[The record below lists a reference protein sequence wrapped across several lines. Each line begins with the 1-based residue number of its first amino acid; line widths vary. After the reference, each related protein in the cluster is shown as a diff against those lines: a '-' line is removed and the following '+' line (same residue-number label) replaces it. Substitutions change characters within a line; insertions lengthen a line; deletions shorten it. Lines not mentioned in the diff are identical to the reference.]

1 MEMLPYRPK
10 TVQSPTGSKAEGKE
24 LNVSVRWLFM
34 SSIDRIDSLVGRL
47 RRVYPAFVSLCVLR
61 YSKIKLCSGGPL
73 ERGLR
78 RVIRDVALGS
88 LLIQTDPKSGE
99 PMLLHAMLPRCIK
112 LRHLAETSWVYL
124 LDAQVGGIRYRCY

>member
-1 MEMLPYRPK
+1 
-10 TVQSPTGSKAEGKE
+10 
-24 LNVSVRWLFM
+24 M
-34 SSIDRIDSLVGRL
+34 S
-47 RRVYPAFVSLCVLR
+47 
-61 YSKIKLCSGGPL
+61 SGGPL

-112 LRHLAETSWVYL
+112 LRHLAEISWVYL
-124 LDAQVGGIRYRCY
+124 LDAQVSVIRR